1 MAFRKADAQCAKHSP
16 ISLLNK
22 QIRMTHHT
30 IQSYYALT
38 LYKARVNKPAPS
50 QDNHAGGV
58 MEEVIQN
65 TDDVNRLKQNYFFVV

>member
-1 MAFRKADAQCAKHSP
+1 MSAKHSS

-50 QDNHAGGV
+50 QDDHAGGV
-58 MEEVIQN
+58 RDTN
-65 TDDVNRLKQNYFFVV
+65 TEDVNRLKQNDGVVI